1 MVCALNNSE
10 VFDYNECYKKLTLDI
25 NEDDKS
31 MNSYWLPKIAVSL
44 YAVSLSKDKLCNE
57 TKHCSFYGFSFVKL
71 SNTFLYK
78 MYYIIV
84 MLVMSQ
90 CVQFWLV
97 IFSGDSLLLSNIRY
111 CPIILTLFRCG
122 LSYTYLVGC

>member
-10 VFDYNECYKKLTLDI
+10 VLDYNECYKKLTLDI

-31 MNSYWLPKIAVSL
+31 MNSYWLLKIAVSL
-44 YAVSLSKDKLCNE
+44 YAVSLSKNKLCDE
-57 TKHCSFYGFSFVKL
+57 TKHCSLIVSFVKL
-71 SNTFLYK
+71 SNTFLYQ

-90 CVQFWLV
+90 CV
-97 IFSGDSLLLSNIRY
+97 
-111 CPIILTLFRCG
+111 
-122 LSYTYLVGC
+122 